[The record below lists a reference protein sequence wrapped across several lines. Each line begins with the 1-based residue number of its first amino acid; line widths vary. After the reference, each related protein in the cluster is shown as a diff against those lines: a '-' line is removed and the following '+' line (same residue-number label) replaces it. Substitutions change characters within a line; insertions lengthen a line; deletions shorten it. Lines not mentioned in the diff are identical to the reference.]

1 MKTTL
6 EISDSLF
13 RRAKTLAA
21 SRRILFRALVSQA
34 LADEL
39 RSQRDNNKKPWMT
52 SFGKLRHLH
61 NETTRIN
68 RIIQQEFDQID

>member
-6 EISDSLF
+6 KISDSLF

-21 SRRILFRALVSQA
+21 SRGIPFRALVSEA
-34 LADEL
+34 LADKL
-39 RSQRDNNKKPWMT
+39 RSQSDNNKKPWMK

-61 NETTRIN
+61 DETTRIN